1 MNQKYTK
8 EQLEQEADF
17 LAGQLIKY
25 LYSAKTKYR
34 PEVLKK
40 QIKEDIYKFLLNLFN
55 YMINTFIFIF
65 YFFQSNVYFR
75 KQII

>member
-1 MNQKYTK
+1 MDQKYTK

-40 QIKEDIYKFLLNLFN
+40 QIKEDIYKFLLNLF
-55 YMINTFIFIF
+55 
-65 YFFQSNVYFR
+65 
-75 KQII
+75 K